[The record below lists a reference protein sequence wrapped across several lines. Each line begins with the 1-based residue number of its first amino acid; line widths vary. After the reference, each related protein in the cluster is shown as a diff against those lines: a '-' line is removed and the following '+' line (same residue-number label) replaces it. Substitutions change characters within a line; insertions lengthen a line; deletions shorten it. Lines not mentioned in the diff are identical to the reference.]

1 MTGSV
6 SYVEVACITI
16 DPPSFTA
23 ACLEG
28 FTQDL
33 PPRDEWSR
41 FSARSISPDSEVVFT
56 AVKFMCNGTL
66 EALNVPIELRGSDYR
81 FWDRRL
87 IIDLTVW
94 RQSKARIA
102 RIEIVRITE
111 TIDNRDLE
119 MFDDETI
126 MLNASAVVQFIENMD
141 VDIDIMEDDV
151 MGAIVPRTR
160 SLENVSGTVDNTV
173 AEHLP
178 LLFQSDTQIP
188 LISATFIPSTS
199 PMTDEGQLQH
209 CIKPSS

>member
-6 SYVEVACITI
+6 SYVEVACITV
-16 DPPSFTA
+16 DHPSFTA

-33 PPRDEWSR
+33 PPKDEWSR
-41 FSARSISPDSEVVFT
+41 FSARSISPDSAVVFT

-66 EALNVPIELRGSDYR
+66 EALNVPIELRGSDYQ
-81 FWDRRL
+81 FWDRKL
-87 IIDLTVW
+87 IIDVMVW

-102 RIEIVRITE
+102 RIETVRIAE
-111 TIDNRDLE
+111 RIDNRDIE

-126 MLNASAVVQFIENMD
+126 MLNESAVVQFIENMH
-141 VDIDIMEDDV
+141 VNIDIMEGDI

-160 SLENVSGTVDNTV
+160 RLVNVSGTVDNTV
-173 AEHLP
+173 AEHLA

-188 LISATFIPSTS
+188 LISATFLPSTS
-199 PMTDEGQLQH
+199 PMTDEGQLQY
-209 CIKPSS
+209 CIKLS

>member
-1 MTGSV
+1 MHS
-6 SYVEVACITI
+6 
-16 DPPSFTA
+16 SFTA

-33 PPRDEWSR
+33 PPKDEWSR
-41 FSARSISPDSEVVFT
+41 FSARSIGPDSEVVFT
-56 AVKFMCNGTL
+56 AVKFICNGTL
-66 EALNVPIELRGSDYR
+66 EALNVPIELRGSDYQ

-87 IIDLTVW
+87 MIDLTVW

-102 RIEIVRITE
+102 RIETVRIAE
-111 TIDNRDLE
+111 RIDNRDLE

-126 MLNASAVVQFIENMD
+126 MLNESAVVQFIENMD
-141 VDIDIMEDDV
+141 VGIDIMEDDV

-160 SLENVSGTVDNTV
+160 RWVNVSGTVDNTV

-188 LISATFIPSTS
+188 LISATFLPSTS
-199 PMTDEGQLQH
+199 PMTDEGQLQY
-209 CIKPSS
+209 CIKPS

>member
-1 MTGSV
+1 MSLLTMHS
-6 SYVEVACITI
+6 
-16 DPPSFTA
+16 SFTA

-66 EALNVPIELRGSDYR
+66 ETLNVPIELRGSDYQ

-87 IIDLTVW
+87 MIDLTVW
-94 RQSKARIA
+94 RQSKAHIA
-102 RIEIVRITE
+102 RIETVRITE

-126 MLNASAVVQFIENMD
+126 MLNESAVVQFIENID

-160 SLENVSGTVDNTV
+160 RWVNVSGTVDSTV

-188 LISATFIPSTS
+188 LISATFIPSTPS
-199 PMTDEGQLQH
+199 MTDEGQLQY
-209 CIKPSS
+209 CIKPTS

>member
-1 MTGSV
+1 MSLLTMYS
-6 SYVEVACITI
+6 
-16 DPPSFTA
+16 SFTA

-33 PPRDEWSR
+33 PPKDEWSR

-56 AVKFMCNGTL
+56 AVKFTCNGTL
-66 EALNVPIELRGSDYR
+66 EALNVPIELRGSDYQ
-81 FWDRRL
+81 FWDRRI

-102 RIEIVRITE
+102 RIETVRIAE

-126 MLNASAVVQFIENMD
+126 MLNESAVVQFIENID
-141 VDIDIMEDDV
+141 VDIDIMEDDI
-151 MGAIVPRTR
+151 MGAIVPKTR
-160 SLENVSGTVDNTV
+160 RLENVSGTVNNTV

-188 LISATFIPSTS
+188 LISATFILSTS
-199 PMTDEGQLQH
+199 SMTDEGQLQY
-209 CIKPSS
+209 CIKPS